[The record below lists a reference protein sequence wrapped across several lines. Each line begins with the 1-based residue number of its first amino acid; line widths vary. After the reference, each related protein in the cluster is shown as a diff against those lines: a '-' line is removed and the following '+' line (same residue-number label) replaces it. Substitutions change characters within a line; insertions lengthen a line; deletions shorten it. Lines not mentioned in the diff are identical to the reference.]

1 MALLLRH
8 LLEHDPHTHGDGYRT
23 HGGEP
28 VSIKL
33 MERVWETTLPTAEK
47 MVLLVIADHANAN
60 GTNSWPGVETIARKS
75 SMTPRSVQRHIRN
88 LEERGL
94 IVTKRQQGG
103 NENTRSD
110 RRPNRYDIILTAL
123 DGVTIVRSEQDGV
136 TNETERGDIQDST
149 GRQMEQNGVTPVS
162 PYPSLEPSLEPSKN
176 PDALFA
182 IEADEKKDELLETVT
197 FEQFYEIY
205 PRKASRSD
213 AQRAWDKLKP
223 DQKQLAM
230 DALPIHIAYWDRE
243 RTEKDFIPFPAS
255 WLNKKRW
262 EDEIAPA
269 KPKNYEPW
277 EV

>member
-1 MALLLRH
+1 
-8 LLEHDPHTHGDGYRT
+8 
-23 HGGEP
+23 

-123 DGVTIVRSEQDGV
+123 NGVTIVRSEQDGV